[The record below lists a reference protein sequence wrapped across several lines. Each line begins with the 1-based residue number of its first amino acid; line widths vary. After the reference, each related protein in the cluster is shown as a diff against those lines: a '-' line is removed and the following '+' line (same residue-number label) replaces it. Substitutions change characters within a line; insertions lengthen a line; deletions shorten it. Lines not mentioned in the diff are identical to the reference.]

1 MDKLLK
7 VNNKRL
13 TVISP
18 INIVPGTPTK
28 PDTPKRKQIKRMI
41 ERKKTSDKLESPL
54 IRAIERTIVEK
65 HDSDSDNDERD
76 MFFLTNK

>member
-7 VNNKRL
+7 NQNKKL
-13 TVISP
+13 PVLSP
-18 INIVPGTPTK
+18 INEAPGSPTK

-54 IRAIERTIVEK
+54 IRAIEREIVEK
-65 HDSDSDNDERD
+65 HDSDSECDDNTDLFRI
-76 MFFLTNK
+76 